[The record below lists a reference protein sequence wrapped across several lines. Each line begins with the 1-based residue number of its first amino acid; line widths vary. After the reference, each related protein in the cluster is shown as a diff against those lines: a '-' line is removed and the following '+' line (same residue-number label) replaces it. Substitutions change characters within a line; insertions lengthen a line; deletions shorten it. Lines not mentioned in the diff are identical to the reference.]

1 MRRRWFLVI
10 GIYVLLI
17 GGGWIFGEQLS
28 HWSLIEVRPINEPE
42 IHRIV
47 MAVSAIYIVAAA
59 LPFVP
64 GAEIGLALIA
74 AFGSRIVVLVYGC
87 MVLALLLAFC
97 IGRFIP
103 VHVLA
108 AIFGFLELRKARD
121 LVLRFAELDPADRI
135 TAMAASAH
143 GRWAPYLLKHRYVA
157 LAIALNVPG
166 NSLLGGGGGLS
177 MLAGMSGIFS
187 MLPFCITVA
196 LAVAPLPLV
205 VLLAGYQP

>member
-1 MRRRWFLVI
+1 MRRRWFFVI

-17 GGGWIFGEQLS
+17 GGGWMFGEQLS
-28 HWSLIEVRPINEPE
+28 QWSVVQVRPINEPE
-42 IHRIV
+42 IHRMV
-47 MAVSAIYIVAAA
+47 MAASAIYVVTAA

-87 MVLALLLAFC
+87 MVVALLLAYC

-108 AIFGFLELRKARD
+108 AIFGYLELRKARD

-135 TAMAASAH
+135 AAVTAGAP
-143 GRWAPYLLKHRYVA
+143 GRWAPFLVKHRYIA
-157 LAIALNVPG
+157 LAIAFNIPG

-177 MLAGMSGIFS
+177 MLAGMSQLFGA
-187 MLPFCITVA
+187 LPFCVTVL
-196 LAVAPLPLV
+196 LAVAPLPLL
-205 VLLAGYQP
+205 VLLTGYQP